1 MLLMKNF
8 YLLFIGLFVAMATGH
23 AQSISSGNTEIVYP
37 GDPSYY
43 SFTFSGS
50 IVKKWVVQGG
60 SFSKLILNDTVINRS
75 ESSVVVYWT
84 NVKGSRN
91 QIPTGK
97 LTVYYKINDVPDSVS
112 YEQKIYSLN
121 GVSVPDSPFVPIFR
135 NVYWERYGLCF
146 NV

>member
-1 MLLMKNF
+1 MKNF

-60 SFSKLILNDTVINRS
+60 SFSINF
-75 ESSVVVYWT
+75 
-84 NVKGSRN
+84 K
-91 QIPTGK
+91 
-97 LTVYYKINDVPDSVS
+97 
-112 YEQKIYSLN
+112 
-121 GVSVPDSPFVPIFR
+121 
-135 NVYWERYGLCF
+135 RYGNQPFGIKCYCLLGKIRFMFQCMKK
-146 NV
+146 